1 MDRELIKK
9 LKYSYAGQNG
19 SYCLPSPLKDS
30 FQLISDFFAN
40 NTTNKLCLVFPSK
53 EFASQWIS
61 FVLALEIIEKDYNQF
76 NSEIFKA
83 YEKYKPGQKL
93 LLNNKAVVE
102 WITGNETEL
111 KFRTKGRTVK
121 NRPWENTQGDIITI
135 KTSRIVTLRPA
146 PQSKKALS
154 ARDSVYSNL
163 SGISQ
168 PPIDKLLSINTG
180 NNLNFQKNSIVLIS
194 KFVDFEKSHFEVLID
209 GFRVDEY
216 FQTAK
221 IDENGTAGV
230 NSPLLLAN
238 NLSNLA
244 LYTIQNPVST
254 IIIDGFTAIQE
265 RGTDFSDIDVKNI
278 PTILITDLSEIENFE
293 FIGNY
298 GFEFFN
304 FTKENLNID
313 NHSNNSPFQTF
324 NKKLKNYATFNVI
337 KEVCQNT
344 ELETIVQKIHSIEK
358 DESNNDLNTLRVY
371 LIQLTNIVSRIC
383 HIPTTDEISDL
394 NQKINNLEILFQRSR
409 MWLGDSHKPIEE
421 SISLLKSVI
430 DKFVTQPS
438 EKCTKLQT
446 LMNQCNYDYIIC
458 PTADEAQALRN
469 FLAKKLYNT
478 KVISV
483 TDMSDSMLTNQP
495 VKAIITGWAKSK
507 NLNRI
512 FSSFL
517 FSELTVLF
525 YKFENNYYNSLQRRN
540 RKYSENVKSTITRKG
555 VRSPEDSVNSKGF
568 EDLYSSYKGIQT
580 TSGSQFDILEF
591 ELKLENVQYSRYK
604 LTKNVADSIKAKRI
618 DFENDSFI
626 YASESHKLLV
636 INDLI
641 KGQKENIRYYR
652 KKVEALKT
660 GDIIALINTDRDI
673 LADLVEKNTTHEDL
687 TAVKQWTDLWK
698 NLLKEYFA
706 SIGNDFK
713 KLVEDLR
720 EHDCKKHEVTIRTWL
735 QDDNRIGPDDDSD
748 LISIA
753 LLTNSDLLNDNIGT
767 VREAIR
773 KMTGWRMKAADAII
787 KKIKSKIHEFADS
800 SIVNNTIVIEE
811 LGNLTI
817 LRITDISENWENIDG
832 RYINRLL
839 QKDII

>member
-1 MDRELIKK
+1 MNQELIQK
-9 LKYSYAGQNG
+9 LQYSYAGQKEAC
-19 SYCLPSPLKDS
+19 SLPLPLKDS
-30 FQLISDFFAN
+30 LQLISDFFAN
-40 NTTNKLCLVFPSK
+40 NSTNKLCLVFPSK
-53 EFASQWIS
+53 EFAAQWIS
-61 FVLALEIIEKDYNQF
+61 FVLALETIEKDYQEYNL
-76 NSEIFKA
+76 EIFKA
-83 YEKYKPGQKL
+83 YEKYKLGQKL

-102 WITGNETEL
+102 WITGNETEI

-135 KTSRIVTLRPA
+135 RTSRIVTLRPA
-146 PQSKKALS
+146 PKSKKALS

-168 PPIDKLLSINTG
+168 TPIDKLLSINTG
-180 NNLNFQKNSIVLIS
+180 NNLIFQKNSIVLVS
-194 KFVDFEKSHFEVLID
+194 KFVDFEKSHLDMLID
-209 GFRVDEY
+209 GFKVDEY

-221 IDENGTAGV
+221 IDENGKV
-230 NSPLLLAN
+230 DMNNPLLLAN

-254 IIIDGFTAIQE
+254 IIVDGFPVIQE

-304 FTKENLNID
+304 FTKENLNLD
-313 NHSNNSPFQTF
+313 NHSNNSPFQAF
-324 NKKLKNYATFNVI
+324 NKKLKKYATFNII

-358 DESNNDLNTLRVY
+358 DESNNDLNTLKVY

-383 HIPTTDEISDL
+383 HIPVTDEISDL
-394 NQKINNLEILFQRSR
+394 NQKVNNLETLFQRNR

-430 DKFVTQPS
+430 EKFVTQPS

-446 LMNQCNYDYIIC
+446 LMSQHYYDYIIC

-469 FLAKKLYNT
+469 FLVKTPYNT

-483 TDMSDSMLTNQP
+483 TDMNDSMLTNQP

-525 YKFENNYYNSLQRRN
+525 YQFENIYYNSLQRRN

-555 VRSPEDSVNSKGF
+555 VRSPEDSAKSKGF
-568 EDLYSSYKGIQT
+568 EDLYSSDEGIET

-591 ELKLENVQYSRYK
+591 ELKLDNVQYSRYK
-604 LTKNVADSIKAKRI
+604 LTGNIADSIKAKRI

-641 KGQKENIRYYR
+641 GGQKDNMRYYR

-673 LADLVEKNTTHEDL
+673 LAELVEKNTTHKDL
-687 TAVKQWTDLWK
+687 VAVKQWTDLWK
-698 NLLKEYFA
+698 NLLKEYFV
-706 SIGNDFK
+706 STGNDFK

-735 QDDNRIGPDDDSD
+735 QDENRIGPDDDSD

-753 LLTNSDLLNDNIGT
+753 LLTNSNLLNDNIAK

-773 KMTGWRMKAADAII
+773 KMIGWRMKAADAII

-800 SIVNNTIVIEE
+800 SIVNNTIVIED
-811 LGNLTI
+811 LGSITVLKT
-817 LRITDISENWENIDG
+817 TDISDKWENIDG

>member
-1 MDRELIKK
+1 MNHELIQQ
-9 LKYSYAGQNG
+9 LQYSYAGQQEV
-19 SYCLPSPLKDS
+19 SSLPLPLKDS
-30 FQLISDFFAN
+30 LQLISDFFTN
-40 NTTNKLCLVFPSK
+40 NSTNKLCLVFPSK
-53 EFASQWIS
+53 EFAAQWMS
-61 FVLALEIIEKDYNQF
+61 FVLALELIEKDYNEY

-102 WITGNETEL
+102 WITGNETEI

-163 SGISQ
+163 SGISET
-168 PPIDKLLSINTG
+168 PIDTLLSINTG
-180 NNLNFQKNSIVLIS
+180 NNLIFQKNSIVLVS
-194 KFVDFEKSHFEVLID
+194 SFVGFEKSHSEVLIG
-209 GFRVDEY
+209 GFKTDEY
-216 FQTAK
+216 LQTAK
-221 IDENGTAGV
+221 IDENGTVGA

-244 LYTIQNPVST
+244 LYTIQNHVST
-254 IIIDGFTAIQE
+254 IIIDGFTSIHE
-265 RGTDFSDIDVKNI
+265 RGTDFSDIDVNKI
-278 PTILITDLSEIENFE
+278 PTILITDLSEIETFE
-293 FIGNY
+293 FISNY

-304 FTKENLNID
+304 FTKENLNLD
-313 NHSNNSPFQTF
+313 NHLNNSPFQSFNEKLKKYSTF
-324 NKKLKNYATFNVI
+324 NII
-337 KEVCQNT
+337 KEVCHNT

-358 DESNNDLNTLRVY
+358 DESNNDLNTLKVY

-383 HIPTTDEISDL
+383 HMPVADEISAF
-394 NQKINNLEILFQRSR
+394 NQKVNNLETMFQRSK
-409 MWLGDSHKPIEE
+409 MWLGDSYKSIEE
-421 SISLLKSVI
+421 SISMLKSVI
-430 DKFVTQPS
+430 EKFVVHPS
-438 EKCTKLQT
+438 EKCTRLQT
-446 LMNQCNYDYIIC
+446 LMNQHYHDYIIC
-458 PTADEAQALRN
+458 PTADETKALRS
-469 FLAKKLYNT
+469 FLVNTPYNS

-483 TDMSDSMLTNQP
+483 TDLNDNMLTNQP

-525 YKFENNYYNSLQRRN
+525 YQFENNYYNSLQRRN
-540 RKYSENVKSTITRKG
+540 RKCSENVKSTITKKG
-555 VRSPEDSVNSKGF
+555 VRSPEDSEKSKGF
-568 EDLYSSYKGIQT
+568 EDLYSSDEVIET

-591 ELKLENVQYSRYK
+591 ELKLDNVQYSRYK
-604 LTKNVADSIKAKRI
+604 LTGNIADCIKAKRI

-641 KGQKENIRYYR
+641 EGQTDNMRYYR

-660 GDIIALINTDRDI
+660 GDLIALINTDRDI
-673 LADLVEKNTTHEDL
+673 LVEIVEKNTTHEDF
-687 TAVKQWTDLWK
+687 TVVKQWTDLWK

-706 SIGNDFK
+706 LIGNDFK
-713 KLVEDLR
+713 KLIEDLR
-720 EHDCKKHEVTIRTWL
+720 EHDCEKHEVTIRTWL
-735 QDDNRIGPDDDSD
+735 QDENRIGPDDDSD

-753 LLTNSDLLNDNIGT
+753 LLTNSDLLNDNIAT

-773 KMTGWRMKAADAII
+773 KMTGWRMRAADTII

-800 SIVNNTIVIEE
+800 SIVNNTIE
-811 LGNLTI
+811 LEDLGSLTV
-817 LRITDISENWENIDG
+817 LRITEISKNSENIDG

-839 QKDII
+839 QKEII